1 MVWDAFSGT
10 HERERLYFLS
20 RIVTMKGSNYL
31 KVLNDHLLPFWGIYQ
46 PTHFMQDGAL
56 AHKTKLVTTVV
67 AKSLATLEN
76 LLKKSKKLI
85 KFGLMK
91 YN

>member
-1 MVWDAFSGT
+1 M
-10 HERERLYFLS
+10 
-20 RIVTMKGSNYL
+20 N
-31 KVLNDHLLPFWGIYQ
+31 
-46 PTHFMQDGAL
+46 
-56 AHKTKLVTTVV
+56 TVV

-85 KFGLMK
+85 KFGLME

>member
-1 MVWDAFSGT
+1 MFFVT
-10 HERERLYFLS
+10 LNLKTFL
-20 RIVTMKGSNYL
+20 IL
-31 KVLNDHLLPFWGIYQ
+31 KNNPIL
-46 PTHFMQDGAL
+46 
-56 AHKTKLVTTVV
+56 TVV

-85 KFGLMK
+85 KFGLME

>member
-1 MVWDAFSGT
+1 MLFQMA
-10 HERERLYFLS
+10 
-20 RIVTMKGSNYL
+20 KGLEGNPEL
-31 KVLNDHLLPFWGIYQ
+31 TGGI
-46 PTHFMQDGAL
+46 
-56 AHKTKLVTTVV
+56 TVV

-85 KFGLMK
+85 KFGLME